1 MIPTKNFQIVIIDDD
16 PLMETRP
23 LYEEL
28 VEIYEQKNII
38 LKKDID
44 EGLNFVKKHL
54 DKRTIVILDYDF
66 GSKRTGLSVFED
78 LQAESKLLYIILNT
92 AKSIIDI
99 PQADLKVFINNHLM
113 ALVDKTDGYE
123 KTLEVVKTAIQA
135 LSNRVDCILE
145 EWILRH
151 EFYTREKPYM
161 KLQNGKTMSL
171 NELLIEIRQDTPL
184 GRTMSS
190 NIISTAITLIQRDI
204 QKLDNTST

>member
-1 MIPTKNFQIVIIDDD
+1 MIPTKNFQIILLIND
-16 PLMETRP
+16 PIMETRP
-23 LYEEL
+23 LYQKL
-28 VEIYEQKNII
+28 VEMYGQANIF

-44 EGLNFVKKHL
+44 EGLNFVKTHL

-92 AKSIIDI
+92 AKYIIDI
-99 PQADLKVFINNHLM
+99 PQTDLKVFINNHLM

-123 KTLEVVKTAIQA
+123 KTLEAVETAIQA

-151 EFYTREKPYM
+151 EFYTREKPYI

-171 NELLIEIRQDTPL
+171 NELLIEIRRDTPF
-184 GRTMSS
+184 GREMS
-190 NIISTAITLIQRDI
+190 NHIISTAITLIQRDI